1 MECEYDVDVPI
12 GRVTST
18 VVPSGRGVAGSKK
31 RYSVLRVAFGPYEV
45 RFCGRGTDLAL
56 LYEVGNRGKPRS
68 PFPLPPHPCVSRVLT
83 LTLPPRLTH
92 PIISHQDNFLPST
105 KHHPSLYAP
114 CRAVSSPALAV
125 ASLPCLHV
133 AVPTISSHLQYYFHF
148 ITLLRLLL

>member
-68 PFPLPPHPCVSRVLT
+68 PFPLPPPILVSLESSLSRSRLVSLIPSSVT
-83 LTLPPRLTH
+83 RITSFHLQSITPHSMHLAGLSPLPPLRLPH
-92 PIISHQDNFLPST
+92 F
-105 KHHPSLYAP
+105 
-114 CRAVSSPALAV
+114 
-125 ASLPCLHV
+125 PCLHV

-148 ITLLRLLL
+148 ITLLL